1 MKPLSTTTTAKPK
14 PIEVYQ
20 HSEEAD
26 LASSGFLDILKKGK
40 EIVKDKVSTIG
51 NNSIPNIDISNIA
64 HHIFLVSSIVN
75 VNKSLWCDISTTAVD
90 NIKKV
95 VNNKLGFLRN
105 ILGQELV
112 DQYVEQETAKMFQC

>member
-26 LASSGFLDILKKGK
+26 FASSGFLDILKKGK

-51 NNSIPNIDISNIA
+51 NNSIIYIIMFNRIISCTLLAILA
-64 HHIFLVSSIVN
+64 GIKSILDVRQT
-75 VNKSLWCDISTTAVD
+75 IET
-90 NIKKV
+90 
-95 VNNKLGFLRN
+95 LG
-105 ILGQELV
+105 
-112 DQYVEQETAKMFQC
+112 

>member
-20 HSEEAD
+20 HSEED
-26 LASSGFLDILKKGK
+26 DSASSGFLDILKKGK

-51 NNSIPNIDISNIA
+51 NTSIILIYLIYLA

>member
-26 LASSGFLDILKKGK
+26 FASSGFLDILKKGK

-51 NNSIPNIDISNIA
+51 NNSIILIYLYSSPYL
-64 HHIFLVSSIVN
+64 LVSSIVN

-105 ILGQELV
+105 ILGQKLV